1 MEITRCIAK
10 SLIASSTYF
19 LFKYNWKK
27 KTWNEF
33 FGRQSLGA
41 QAATRTC
48 HCNIISQSNHQYST
62 RTTFYLTVYCRTDV
76 LKYSSLPGTIMEWNK
91 LDVKPRKSESLP
103 HFRNSLV
110 KVGRPI
116 AKPICNIHNLI
127 GLKLLT
133 GLRLGLSHL
142 KLMNTKLKI
151 SKII

>member
-1 MEITRCIAK
+1 
-10 SLIASSTYF
+10 
-19 LFKYNWKK
+19 
-27 KTWNEF
+27 
-33 FGRQSLGA
+33 
-41 QAATRTC
+41 
-48 HCNIISQSNHQYST
+48 
-62 RTTFYLTVYCRTDV
+62 
-76 LKYSSLPGTIMEWNK
+76 MEWNK

-133 GLRLGLSHL
+133 WLRLGLSHL